1 MQYYINENVIS
12 RYSLSYIVKLADVLE
27 TYKTILLLRKP
38 KDLSMLTTY
47 SYC

>member
-12 RYSLSYIVKLADVLE
+12 RYSLSYIVKLADVLA
-27 TYKTILLLRKP
+27 
-38 KDLSMLTTY
+38 TY